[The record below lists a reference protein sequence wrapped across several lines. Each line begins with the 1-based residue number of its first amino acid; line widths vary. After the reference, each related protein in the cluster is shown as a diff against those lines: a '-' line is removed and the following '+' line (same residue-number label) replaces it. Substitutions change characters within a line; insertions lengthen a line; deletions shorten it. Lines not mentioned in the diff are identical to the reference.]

1 MNKPVF
7 EENSFSVDD
16 IHKIREWHYEQTKHL
31 SNEEFVKDINKRAE
45 KVKKDIEKMKKKRA
59 AK

>member
-31 SNEEFVKDINKRAE
+31 SDEEIVKDINKKAE
-45 KVKKDIEKMKKKRA
+45 KVRKDIEKMKKKRI

>member
-31 SNEEFVKDINKRAE
+31 SNEEIVKDINKRAE
-45 KVKKDIEKMKKKRA
+45 KVRKDIEKVKRKRA

>member
-31 SNEEFVKDINKRAE
+31 SNEEIVKDINKRAE
-45 KVKKDIEKMKKKRA
+45 KVRKDIEKMKKSRA

>member
-31 SNEEFVKDINKRAE
+31 SNEEIVKDINKRAE

>member
-31 SNEEFVKDINKRAE
+31 SNEEIIKDINKRAE
-45 KVKKDIEKMKKKRA
+45 KVRKDIEKMKKKRA
-59 AK
+59 PK

>member
-31 SNEEFVKDINKRAE
+31 SNDEIVKDINKRAE

>member
-31 SNEEFVKDINKRAE
+31 SNEEIVKDINKRAE
-45 KVKKDIEKMKKKRA
+45 KVRKDIEKMKKKRA

>member
-16 IHKIREWHYEQTKHL
+16 IHKIREWHYEQTNHL
-31 SNEEFVKDINKRAE
+31 SNEEIVKDINKRAE
-45 KVKKDIEKMKKKRA
+45 KVKKDIEKMKKKRI